1 MTRAML
7 VNTRRVTIEWGDC
20 DPAGIVHYPRYFA
33 MFDASTAAL
42 FSRALGMTK
51 KAMLRHYDVVG
62 FPMVDTRATFRVPC
76 AFGDQVQIESAVAE
90 FRRASFDVRHRLLRD
105 DGALAVE
112 GFETRVWVG
121 RHPDKPDGIKAL
133 PIPEDLV
140 ARFRDPPGAA

>member
-1 MTRAML
+1 ML
-7 VNTRRVTIEWGDC
+7 TNTRRLVIEWGDC
-20 DPAGIVHYPRYFA
+20 DPAGIVFYPRYFA

-42 FSRALGMTK
+42 FSSALGMTK

-62 FPMVDTRATFRVPC
+62 FPMVDTRATFRAPC
-76 AFGDQVQIESAVAE
+76 AFGDEVRIESAVTE
-90 FRRASFDVRHRLLRD
+90 FRRASFDVHHRLLRD

-133 PIPEDLV
+133 PIPEDLA
-140 ARFRDPPGAA
+140 ARFRDPPGAP

>member
-1 MTRAML
+1 ML
-7 VNTRRVTIEWGDC
+7 INTRRLTIEWGDC
-20 DPAGIVHYPRYFA
+20 DPAGIVFYPRYFA

-42 FSRALGMTK
+42 FARASGMTK

-76 AFGDQVQIESAVAE
+76 AFGDEVTIESSVTE

-105 DGALAVE
+105 DGTEAVE
-112 GFETRVWVG
+112 GSETRVWVG

-133 PIPEDLV
+133 PIPEDLI
-140 ARFRDPPGAA
+140 ARFRDPPGAP

>member
-1 MTRAML
+1 ML
-7 VNTRRVTIEWGDC
+7 VNTRRLTIEWGDC
-20 DPAGIVHYPRYFA
+20 DPAGIVFYPRYFA

-42 FSRALGMTK
+42 FLRALGMTK
-51 KAMLRHYDVVG
+51 REMRKHYDVVG

-76 AFGDQVQIESAVAE
+76 AFGDEVLIESAISE

-105 DGALAVE
+105 NGATVAVE

-133 PIPEDLV
+133 PIPEDLI
-140 ARFRDPPGAA
+140 ARFRDPPGAP

>member
-1 MTRAML
+1 ML
-7 VNTRRVTIEWGDC
+7 VNTRRLTIEWGDC
-20 DPAGIVHYPRYFA
+20 DPAGIVFYPRYFA
-33 MFDASTAAL
+33 MFDASTGAL
-42 FSRALGMTK
+42 FARAFGGTK
-51 KAMLRHYDVVG
+51 KAMLRQYDVVG

-76 AFGDQVQIESAVAE
+76 AFGDEVRIESTVTE
-90 FRRASFDVRHRLLRD
+90 FRRASFDVRHRLLRE

-140 ARFRDPPGAA
+140 ARFRDPPGAP